1 MLLSCTDPDPDQPP
15 PLLRILSSRLFS
27 MQGIHTFLATNF
39 SSTSKYCLYSM
50 SKCVCICW
58 LLQCKSA
65 VLYRSGPHLQYH
77 SWFNKYLLWPDC
89 LMSPCISPSELQ
101 LGSCVSSLSDWNTN
115 TPHVCGSRAGEVC
128 SAPLPWPD
136 CLMPRLWS
144 ILQVKLLRALVTEDR
159 MKLQM

>member
-1 MLLSCTDPDPDQPP
+1 MCAACVMRVPGDVYLIRSFCLFLSIENLKISNLKSDCVAKTIEQSPWSIWKIT
-15 PLLRILSSRLFS
+15 R
-27 MQGIHTFLATNF
+27 AF
-39 SSTSKYCLYSM
+39 SSCLQNNLVVYS
-50 SKCVCICW
+50 
-58 LLQCKSA
+58 LLPTAVVQCKSA
-65 VLYRSGPHLQYH
+65 VLYSSGPHLQYH

-136 CLMPRLWS
+136 CLDGFMFWCT
-144 ILQVKLLRALVTEDR
+144 KN
-159 MKLQM
+159 

>member
-1 MLLSCTDPDPDQPP
+1 MQLHFAFHSL
-15 PLLRILSSRLFS
+15 LLRILSSRLFS
-27 MQGIHTFLATNF
+27 MQGIHTLLATNF
-39 SSTSKYCLYSM
+39 SSTSMYCLYSM

-136 CLMPRLWS
+136 WG
-144 ILQVKLLRALVTEDR
+144 LQLSVQQSMAAGKITKLGSEVQD
-159 MKLQM
+159 